1 MKIEKFEMYYNLME
15 RWMTIHEE
23 GRTIADIL
31 AARNFH
37 TIALYGLGKIGKH
50 IVSELDGSNIV
61 ILYGIDRAKP
71 GIYHKIPFKKME
83 DDFPAVDAVV
93 VSAVYDFDEIEFEL
107 KEKTDCPVISLEE
120 ILYEG

>member
-1 MKIEKFEMYYNLME
+1 MKVDKFEMYYNLME

-50 IVSELDGSNIV
+50 IISELDGSDIV
-61 ILYGIDRAKP
+61 ILYCIDRAKS
-71 GIYHKIPFKKME
+71 GIYHKIHIKKPE
-83 DDFPAVDAVV
+83 DDFPEVDAVV
-93 VSAVYDFDEIEFEL
+93 VSAIYDFDEIESML
-107 KEKTDCPVISLEE
+107 KEKTGCPVISLEE